1 MPTQKVT
8 GEIVL
13 PPGELP
19 NRPVT
24 VRARVEDV
32 SRADAP
38 SIVVGEQVQT
48 LELNPGA
55 VLPFAIDVPSHAV
68 DERRRYAVS
77 VHIDVT
83 GKGRPEQGDFLTTQS
98 YPVMTGGHPSRVRV
112 QVRRI

>member
-48 LELNPGA
+48 LEL
-55 VLPFAIDVPSHAV
+55 
-68 DERRRYAVS
+68 
-77 VHIDVT
+77 
-83 GKGRPEQGDFLTTQS
+83 
-98 YPVMTGGHPSRVRV
+98 
-112 QVRRI
+112 